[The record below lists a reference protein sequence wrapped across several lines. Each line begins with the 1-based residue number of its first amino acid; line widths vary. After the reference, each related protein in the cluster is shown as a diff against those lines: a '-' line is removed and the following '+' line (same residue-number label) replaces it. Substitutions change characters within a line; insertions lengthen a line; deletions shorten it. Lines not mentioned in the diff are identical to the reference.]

1 MPPKRVARPVDPSI
15 LSTDS
20 YGQPPAQVY
29 DQQQQPAYF
38 DPSNPHQ
45 GQQPAY
51 GGQPAYQQQQQQ
63 QHPQAHIQQQQ
74 QQYHQQDQQYQQGYP
89 AQAYPA
95 NPIAQ
100 PPHST
105 GRPARGGAGGRPQ
118 LDPSL
123 VPSPISLLAH
133 AQQYND
139 SQNAGSWSS
148 ALEGGPP
155 GAQVDFRAVD
165 EGASTPTFIRS
176 SLTAVPTTADLLRSS
191 QLPFGI
197 HVTPF
202 AEPLF
207 GEAPIPVIDPGEEGP
222 ERCRNCKGYLSSLC
236 HWEGGGRWR
245 CNLCGTTNTS
255 ACGRPDRIGPE
266 SLTAY

>member
-15 LSTDS
+15 LSTNS
-20 YGQPPAQVY
+20 YGQPPPQQAY
-29 DQQQQPAYF
+29 DQQTQPAYF
-38 DPSNPHQ
+38 DPSNA

-51 GGQPAYQQQQQQ
+51 GDQQAYQQQQQAYGQ
-63 QHPQAHIQQQQ
+63 QPQQE
-74 QQYHQQDQQYQQGYP
+74 QYQQGYP
-89 AQAYPA
+89 SQAYPA

-105 GRPARGGAGGRPQ
+105 GRQARGGAGGRPQ

-139 SQNAGSWSS
+139 SQNGGSWSS

-165 EGASTPTFIRS
+165 EGVSTPTYVRS
-176 SLTAVPTTADLLRSS
+176 SLTAVPTSADLLRSS

-207 GEAPIPVIDPGEEGP
+207 GEAPIPVVDPGEEGP

-245 CNLCGTTNTS
+245 CNLCGTANTS
-255 ACGRPDRIGPE
+255 TCGKAGSYNAIQH
-266 SLTAY
+266 